1 MGKHK
6 ILINFPLSCLLCGCF
21 ELFIW
26 VMNSSYLK
34 CQEIQVSS
42 LTFSALPNHLFSHL
56 TQVTLCS
63 TERNTVKIHPSQV
76 TACPCGHS
84 EQHQCY
90 KVGCFSF
97 SVYKIW
103 LLGRIYSA
111 LWHPLAPK
119 PAWGQSHGWP
129 NRTEVQDFQF
139 SKHYRR
145 GKQTTKTFEML
156 VTILFPYRI
165 C

>member
-1 MGKHK
+1 
-6 ILINFPLSCLLCGCF
+6 
-21 ELFIW
+21 
-26 VMNSSYLK
+26 MNSSYLK

-63 TERNTVKIHPSQV
+63 TERNTVKFHPSQV
-76 TACPCGHS
+76 TACPCGRS

-103 LLGRIYSA
+103 LFWEEFILLCDIHSHLSQRGVGLMGGLIERRSRIFSF
-111 LWHPLAPK
+111 LNIIGEENKQPK
-119 PAWGQSHGWP
+119 LL
-129 NRTEVQDFQF
+129 
-139 SKHYRR
+139 K
-145 GKQTTKTFEML
+145 
-156 VTILFPYRI
+156 